1 MRQDLLLRQRPVI
14 LLHLLIMAHPGVQF
28 RVPNQQIRHLCAVSA
43 LGVAGQGPGVILF
56 QFVVHPAAIEYRP
69 ALFFRILPLHLP
81 QKEPAEL
88 GPKIELL
95 NAVIP
100 QHGCVPLEPIQHLS
114 RVGISAYHAGHF
126 QIKGLKGSQLQQ
138 KPPDRQIEAQ
148 INGRLKIQKYL
159 PERKGDDLRPK
170 GFSAGHILGRD
181 LIINKMIV

>member
-28 RVPNQQIRHLCAVSA
+28 RVPNQQIRHLGVVSA

-56 QFVVHPAAIEYRP
+56 QFVVHPAAIEHRP

-81 QKEPAEL
+81 QKESAEL
-88 GPKIELL
+88 GPKAELL

-138 KPPDRQIEAQ
+138 KPPDSANDLTWQEANDIE
-148 INGRLKIQKYL
+148 KILVDVDELLTRMAAWFYSGEL
-159 PERKGDDLRPK
+159 Y
-170 GFSAGHILGRD
+170 AGE
-181 LIINKMIV
+181 V